1 MVGKKQETHEETC
14 GVCWGEI
21 IRACDKA
28 GTAGIELE
36 ESKIDAKEVEDSIFN
51 SC

>member
-1 MVGKKQETHEETC
+1 MVGKKQIHEETC

-21 IRACDKA
+21 TRACNKA
-28 GTAGIELE
+28 GLAGIEL

-51 SC
+51 WC